1 MMWWIYCYKGV
12 YGVKERDLERPF
24 NLTAK
29 ESEALSLKHLEPEEA
44 ARRMR
49 IKVGSYKHM
58 LLRAREKMQANF
70 TRARS

>member
-1 MMWWIYCYKGV
+1 MH
-12 YGVKERDLERPF
+12 GVKERDLERPF

-49 IKVGSYKHM
+49 IKVGSYKQM
-58 LLRAREKMQANF
+58 LLRVREKMQANF
-70 TRARS
+70 HQSQIMR